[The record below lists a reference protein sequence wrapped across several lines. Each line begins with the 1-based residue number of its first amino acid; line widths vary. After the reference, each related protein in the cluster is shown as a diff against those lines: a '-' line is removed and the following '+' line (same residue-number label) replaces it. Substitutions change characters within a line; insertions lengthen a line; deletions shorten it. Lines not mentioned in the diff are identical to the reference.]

1 VLYSGK
7 FLALPTNTKLRW
19 RGLEVTN
26 ALAYYDT
33 ATITAV
39 KSFIVLMNV
48 SVFITVSHFHPSI
61 IFVNNSG
68 ASCVAPR

>member
-1 VLYSGK
+1 MTS
-7 FLALPTNTKLRW
+7 
-19 RGLEVTN
+19 

-33 ATITAV
+33 ATISAA
-39 KSFIVLMNV
+39 KSFIVLLYV
-48 SVFITVSHFHPSI
+48 SVLITVSHFHPSI